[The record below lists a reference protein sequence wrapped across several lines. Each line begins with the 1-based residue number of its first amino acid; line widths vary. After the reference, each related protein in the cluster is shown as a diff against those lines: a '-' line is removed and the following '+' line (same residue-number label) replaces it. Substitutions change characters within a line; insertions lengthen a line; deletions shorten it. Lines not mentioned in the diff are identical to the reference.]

1 MTNRLRSTSVSRSRR
16 VVRLATRAAITTS
29 MIATVAAVA
38 VVAGPGGGRTIE
50 AAGEA
55 FGAGGEYHAVTPTRI
70 LDTRD
75 PALDVPPLG
84 RKPFQT
90 ASSSGLFDVVVTGT
104 AGLPAFV
111 DADQDCAD
119 DNVLSVVV
127 NITVVHPTSLG
138 YLEAFG
144 KGENPAVTSLV
155 NFQAGNVVANTAI
168 LRPGCDGAL
177 SIRLGPAANAV
188 GDVLV
193 DVFGWFSSSAY
204 DTRGARLEPFGPSRI
219 FDSREAAYGA
229 TPIAGGAQRKI
240 PIRGASGIPNDVVG
254 VLVNVTGVN
263 QASGSQP
270 TFLSLVPE
278 AVTAGAA
285 LTSNVNLRT
294 NQVRSNLAVVP
305 VGADG
310 SITVYNGIGNTHV
323 VLDVMGYFVNRPD
336 DTRRGRVV
344 PLVAPFRAFDT
355 RQEQHDNAP
364 LPPGMAED
372 WSFADFAADVKID
385 GNAVGAQLGVIGNL
399 TGAELQRQYPTR
411 ADATYLTAYPT
422 PPEGSATDPP
432 LISNLGMQEG
442 EVVPNLAL
450 LQYGAN
456 TSVRF
461 YNRAS
466 YLDYLFDASAI
477 VLAD

>member
-1 MTNRLRSTSVSRSRR
+1 
-16 VVRLATRAAITTS
+16 
-29 MIATVAAVA
+29 MIATVAAVTL
-38 VVAGPGGGRTIE
+38 VAGPGGGRTIE

-75 PALDVPPLG
+75 PANDVAPLG
-84 RKPFQT
+84 PKPFQT
-90 ASSSGLFDVVVTGT
+90 ESSDGLFHVPVVGAAGVTDKFDA
-104 AGLPAFV
+104 AGLPDFV
-111 DADQDCAD
+111 DANADCSD

-144 KGENPAVTSLV
+144 KGENPAVTSIV
-155 NFQAGNVVANTAI
+155 NFHPGNVVANTAI
-168 LRPGCDGAL
+168 LRPGCDGSL
-177 SIRLGPAANAV
+177 SIRLGPAASAT

-204 DTRGARLEPFGPSRI
+204 TERGARLEPFGPTRI

-229 TPIAGGAQRKI
+229 APIAGGTQRQI
-240 PIRGASGIPNDVVG
+240 PLRGAVLPNSADVVG

-263 QASGSQP
+263 QAQGSQP

-278 AVTAGAA
+278 QVPPNAA

-294 NQVRSNLAVVP
+294 GQVRSNLAVVP
-305 VGADG
+305 LGADG
-310 SITVYNGIGNTHV
+310 SIWVYNGIGNTHV
-323 VLDVMGYFVNRPD
+323 VLDVMGYFVKRPD
-336 DTRRGRVV
+336 TTRRGRVV

-355 RQEQHDNAP
+355 RLELHDNAP

-372 WSFADFAADVKID
+372 WSFADFSADVKIE
-385 GNAVGAQLGVIGNL
+385 GEPVGAQLGVIGNL
-399 TGAELQRQYPTR
+399 TGAELQRQYAAR
-411 ADATYLTAYPT
+411 ADATFLTAYPT
-422 PPEGSATDPP
+422 PAEGSPTDPP
-432 LISNLGMQEG
+432 LISNLGMLEG
-442 EVVPNLAL
+442 EVVPNLAF
-450 LQYGAN
+450 LQYGSN
-456 TSVRF
+456 QSVRF

-466 YLDYLFDASAI
+466 NLDYLFVASAI